1 MFEIFFY
8 FVYRFSRSVSNHV
21 HPSEHNNDGE
31 SDDEVFIE
39 NTPIKSSSTITR
51 HQSVVNPPNNEARR
65 FQQQSSNII
74 RRHASQSSADE
85 LIHRNTL
92 KKKQSP
98 ITIITRKNKINQD
111 EQNVYEAPHSEQTQ
125 APVCNSHTMKKKRP
139 FHTINTIESNTSNG
153 QNNNKQISKQIL
165 HAIMNSMNNNQEQ
178 SAIPAPSVNDEF
190 FENGPLTNPEETIAN
205 ITTLD

>member
-1 MFEIFFY
+1 
-8 FVYRFSRSVSNHV
+8 
-21 HPSEHNNDGE
+21 
-31 SDDEVFIE
+31 
-39 NTPIKSSSTITR
+39 
-51 HQSVVNPPNNEARR
+51 
-65 FQQQSSNII
+65 
-74 RRHASQSSADE
+74 
-85 LIHRNTL
+85 L
-92 KKKQSP
+92 
-98 ITIITRKNKINQD
+98 
-111 EQNVYEAPHSEQTQ
+111 
-125 APVCNSHTMKKKRP
+125 KKKRP